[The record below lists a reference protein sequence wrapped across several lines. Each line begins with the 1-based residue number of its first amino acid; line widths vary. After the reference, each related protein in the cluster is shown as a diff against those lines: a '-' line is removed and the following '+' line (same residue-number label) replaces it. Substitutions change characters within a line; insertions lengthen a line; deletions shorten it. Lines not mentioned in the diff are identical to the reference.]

1 MKTKNLYI
9 LAFVVIFLFSCSNE
23 NEITTQEKN
32 IDLSLELV
40 SKREPGQIPSDVNVF
55 SKLLSVKDNEFQQIA
70 LLQEFKKEYG
80 STDFYNNL
88 FELASFELFK
98 NENFKNLGKDELKF
112 LLDEMRSV
120 ESNMLNISNI
130 SVILIAC
137 KEAGVIDKK
146 EFNAIT
152 DELISKN
159 KNQIKITKWKN
170 SDVHDEIQTKLNN
183 ESSKLYY
190 PLYRY

>member
-1 MKTKNLYI
+1 MKSNNLFI
-9 LAFVVIFLFSCSNE
+9 LVFVFIILFSCSNE

-32 IDLSLELV
+32 IKLSLESV
-40 SKREPGQIPSDVNVF
+40 NKREPGQIPSDVNVF

-146 EFNAIT
+146 EFNAIA

>member
-1 MKTKNLYI
+1 MKSNNLFI
-9 LAFVVIFLFSCSNE
+9 LVFVFIILFSCSNE

-32 IDLSLELV
+32 IKPSLESV
-40 SKREPGQIPSDVNVF
+40 NKREPGQIPSDVNVF

>member
-1 MKTKNLYI
+1 MKSNNLFI
-9 LAFVVIFLFSCSNE
+9 LVFVFIILFSCSNE

-32 IDLSLELV
+32 IKLSLESV
-40 SKREPGQIPSDVNVF
+40 NKREPGQIPSDVNVF
-55 SKLLSVKDNEFQQIA
+55 SRLLSVKDNEFQQIA

-146 EFNAIT
+146 EFNAIA